1 MLNAQEPACVI
12 SSIDLAFCCAFHFES
27 QATFLAQS
35 AVGRMSWLG
44 GFTSYVFGGAP
55 EVAAPKVDAR
65 SHPNVLFACLEH
77 VENNGAAF

>member
-1 MLNAQEPACVI
+1 
-12 SSIDLAFCCAFHFES
+12 
-27 QATFLAQS
+27 
-35 AVGRMSWLG
+35 MSWLG
-44 GFTSYVFGGAP
+44 GITSYVFGGAP

>member
-27 QATFLAQS
+27 QPLFWRS
-35 AVGRMSWLG
+35 RVGRMSWIG
-44 GFTSYVFGGAP
+44 GITSYVFGGAP

>member
-1 MLNAQEPACVI
+1 
-12 SSIDLAFCCAFHFES
+12 
-27 QATFLAQS
+27 
-35 AVGRMSWLG
+35 MSWLG
-44 GFTSYVFGGAP
+44 GITSSVTSYVFGGAP